1 MRYPNSMYKWCLER
15 SQATKHFEMPHG
27 GTRSW
32 SKEEMMCYIDWD
44 KAEEERVERAVGIE
58 MAAERLSG
66 GSRRRGTGAI
76 WDGVVRDRDE
86 Q

>member
-1 MRYPNSMYKWCLER
+1 
-15 SQATKHFEMPHG
+15 
-27 GTRSW
+27 
-32 SKEEMMCYIDWD
+32 MMCYIDWD